1 MRRDYRKVEVDKD
14 IQDLIGMDEAKVVF
28 QAAKAKVRYV
38 EKTGDKSALK
48 TCLNLVITGNPG
60 TGKTMFSRLL
70 YRFMRAYGILKSEH
84 EIFVERNGLELK
96 GQFLG
101 DTAPKVKRAV
111 RDALGGCLFID
122 EAYALA
128 EGGQDVAGGGDSF
141 AKDAVRTLLTEVENN
156 RTSVMVVLAGYKDK
170 MARLMRMDP
179 GLDRRFPQRLHL
191 RDYAKDQLAE
201 VCLIKAKTFGRTFEA
216 GLLEK
221 LAKHIGDFY
230 HREIS
235 QQNAGLALNLT
246 EKAVDRQIERLVG
259 TFSGTLSQGA
269 DEDGQELSR
278 QMSWGSVGA
287 AQMKEM
293 SRVLTADDFGISEQ
307 PTLGD
312 EEEKAKI
319 LQEVDAMIGMENIKG
334 YFRSIEQSVRYVEQG
349 GNFEL
354 LKTSLNMVITGNPG
368 TGKTTVARMVARYL
382 HAFGILPRDRFVEKN
397 GLDLKGKYLGHT
409 SHTVKEAIAD
419 AMGGCLFLDE
429 AYALVDGGGD
439 GFSSEAV
446 RTLLTEVENN
456 RTNLLVVLA
465 GYEDKMLT
473 NHDSLMKTDPGL
485 PRRFATTLHLEDY
498 SPAELALIA
507 EKAAT
512 ERFELRFDDGL
523 LEDLAA
529 HIVRCHSADVARQN
543 GGLAI
548 NLTEQAFR
556 RLAQRVVREGLGM
569 SDAAQVLTA
578 VDFAIG
584 VEVAEPG
591 AVAVAGGGGDADMET
606 DALPERPTPPSF
618 GACCLSQPSDRLSQ
632 LLRV

>member
-1 MRRDYRKVEVDKD
+1 MRTGGASASQSQSDGDGAMSTPASAAAEDATTRCFIASDFNMDAKLVQEQLKVEVDRD
-14 IQDLIGMDEAKVVF
+14 IQDLIGMDEAKIVF
-28 QAAKAKVRYV
+28 HAAKAKVRYV

-70 YRFMRAYGILKSEH
+70 YRFMRAYGILKSDH
-84 EIFVERNGLELK
+84 EVFVERNGLELK

-128 EGGQDVAGGGDSF
+128 EGGQDVAGGGDAF

-191 RDYAKDQLAE
+191 RDYSKDQLAE
-201 VCLIKAKTFGRTFEA
+201 VCRIKARGFGRTFEP

-230 HREIS
+230 HREIP

-246 EKAVDRQIERLVG
+246 EKAIDQQIERLVAHFG
-259 TFSGTLSQGA
+259 GGSLSQDDRGT
-269 DEDGQELSR
+269 DLERTL
-278 QMSWGSVGA
+278 SWGSVGA
-287 AQMKEM
+287 AEMKAM
-293 SRVLTADDFGISEQ
+293 SRILTADDFGISEQ

-312 EEEKAKI
+312 EEEKEQVLA
-319 LQEVDAMIGMENIKG
+319 EVDAMIGMENIKQ
-334 YFRSIEQSVRYVEQG
+334 YFRNIEQSVRYVEQG

-397 GLDLKGKYLGHT
+397 GLGMPYQLQPFVSIDHT
-409 SHTVKEAIAD
+409 FRPD
-419 AMGGCLFLDE
+419 MFLP
-429 AYALVDGGGD
+429 V
-439 GFSSEAV
+439 SS
-446 RTLLTEVENN
+446 
-456 RTNLLVVLA
+456 
-465 GYEDKMLT
+465 
-473 NHDSLMKTDPGL
+473 
-485 PRRFATTLHLEDY
+485 
-498 SPAELALIA
+498 
-507 EKAAT
+507 
-512 ERFELRFDDGL
+512 
-523 LEDLAA
+523 
-529 HIVRCHSADVARQN
+529 
-543 GGLAI
+543 
-548 NLTEQAFR
+548 
-556 RLAQRVVREGLGM
+556 
-569 SDAAQVLTA
+569 
-578 VDFAIG
+578 
-584 VEVAEPG
+584 
-591 AVAVAGGGGDADMET
+591 
-606 DALPERPTPPSF
+606 
-618 GACCLSQPSDRLSQ
+618 
-632 LLRV
+632 